1 MIAFERRDM
10 QLPNVH
16 ATLAPALVEAALALF
31 ALNATRAFG
40 GLVAD
45 ALGIK
50 LAPHEERDFE
60 DGEHKARP
68 LEAVRGRDVY
78 VIQSLYGDAVQS
90 VNDKLLRLL
99 FFLAC
104 LRDAGAARVTA
115 VLPYLC
121 YARKD
126 ARTQPNDPL
135 TTRYV
140 AQLLEAVGVE
150 CVVALEVHNPA
161 AFQNAFRI
169 RAEHIAC
176 TQPLMEFVS
185 AQIKP
190 NEETVI
196 VSPDPGGFKRAQR
209 LREAL
214 GQRFGR
220 DVGLAFIE
228 KTRALGKR
236 TTGTMVGTV
245 AGATAV
251 IVDDIIA
258 SGGTLSAAAEACRAQ
273 GATRVFAAAAHGLFV
288 SPANRL
294 LAADAI
300 ERIAVSDSVPAFR
313 LDSRL
318 AAERLSVVSAA
329 PLLARTIERLHRG
342 ESLAELER

>member
-1 MIAFERRDM
+1 M
-10 QLPNVH
+10 H
-16 ATLAPALVEAALALF
+16 AQSLMVF
-31 ALNATRAFG
+31 ALNASRTFG
-40 GLVAD
+40 GSVAH
-45 ALGIK
+45 ALGIQ
-50 LAPHEERDFE
+50 LAAHEERDFE

-68 LEAVRGRDVY
+68 LETVRGRDVY
-78 VIQSLYGDAVQS
+78 VVQSLYGDAQQS

-104 LRDAGAARVTA
+104 VRDAGAARVTA

-126 ARTQPNDPL
+126 ARTQSNDPL

-140 AQLLEAVGVE
+140 AQLLESVGVE
-150 CVVALEVHNPA
+150 CVLALEVHNPA

-176 TQPLMEFVS
+176 TPPLTEFVG
-185 AQIKP
+185 AHVTP
-190 NEETVI
+190 EEEIVV

-214 GQRFGR
+214 MQRLGR
-220 DVGLAFIE
+220 EVGLAFIE

-236 TTGTMVGTV
+236 ATGRVVGTV

-258 SGGTLSAAAEACRAQ
+258 SGGTLSAGAEACRAQ
-273 GATRVFAAAAHGLFV
+273 GARRVFAAAAHGLFV
-288 SPANRL
+288 APANRL
-294 LAADAI
+294 LASDVI

-313 LDSRL
+313 LDSWL
-318 AAERLSVVSAA
+318 AAERLSVVSVA
-329 PLLARTIERLHRG
+329 PLLAQTIERLHRG
-342 ESLAELER
+342 ESLAS